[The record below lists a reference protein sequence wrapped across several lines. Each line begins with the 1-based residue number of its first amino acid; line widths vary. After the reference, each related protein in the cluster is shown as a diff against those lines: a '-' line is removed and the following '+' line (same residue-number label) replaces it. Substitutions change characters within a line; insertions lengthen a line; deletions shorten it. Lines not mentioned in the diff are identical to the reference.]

1 MGFLGGGG
9 PPSTDRLVYFIDFN
23 HDTMREIDFFNM
35 PRDIAA
41 LGKET
46 RRVMQNLDGDKAN
59 SVIRVLA
66 FKCGFEKKE
75 G

>member
-1 MGFLGGGG
+1 
-9 PPSTDRLVYFIDFN
+9 
-23 HDTMREIDFFNM
+23 MR
-35 PRDIAA
+35 R
-41 LGKET
+41 K
-46 RRVMQNLDGDKAN
+46 QNLDGDKAN